1 MTGCVKELSVG
12 FLVIPPFQI
21 AGSSAD
27 YCCVLSSDL
36 HFLLSFLKGF
46 FISV

>member
-27 YCCVLSSDL
+27 YCVLSSDL

-46 FISV
+46 FISI